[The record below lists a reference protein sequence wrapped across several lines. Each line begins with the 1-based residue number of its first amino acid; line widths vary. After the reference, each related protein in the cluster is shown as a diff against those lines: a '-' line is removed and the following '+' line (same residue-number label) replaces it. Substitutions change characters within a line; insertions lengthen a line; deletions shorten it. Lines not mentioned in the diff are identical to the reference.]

1 MDACGKIVN
10 IYKTGD
16 NPLSEQQQ
24 NDVERL
30 SDKAQG
36 IEDPPEDLLEQVENY
51 EDIEQEDGT
60 DEDLTVDK
68 ANRYRAIV

>member
-1 MDACGKIVN
+1 MRLQ
-10 IYKTGD
+10 T
-16 NPLSEQQQ
+16 PLEW
-24 NDVERL
+24 L